1 MTKDKILAKNSTKT
15 ATWKLV
21 SDLFVFGKNK
31 QNFYWKMKFLKQAS
45 YIRYVIAKLSE
56 SVQTACRPH
65 QTPFYRGFFQN

>member
-1 MTKDKILAKNSTKT
+1 MKFGQFLSYDKRQNFSEKFYKT

-21 SDLFVFGKNK
+21 LDLFVFGKNK
-31 QNFYWKMKFLKQAS
+31 QNFCWKIKFLKQAS

-65 QTPFYRGFFQN
+65 